1 MKIDDYN
8 ELKKEHQ
15 INTRNLSK
23 EMRDIVLKLKAI
35 DRKNQIEDKAL
46 VEIFQKFSEFDT
58 SDKRYLVN
66 LIPPVDIDY
75 QTGSLSLGLNQA
87 FSKILS
93 KKSNRKN
100 NKKNEFH

>member
-1 MKIDDYN
+1 M
-8 ELKKEHQ
+8 
-15 INTRNLSK
+15 
-23 EMRDIVLKLKAI
+23 
-35 DRKNQIEDKAL
+35 L

-58 SDKRYLVN
+58 SDKRCLVS

-75 QTGSLSLGLNQA
+75 QIGDLSLGLNQA

-93 KKSNRKN
+93 KKSNRKT